1 MHQSR
6 LLRLL
11 RWGRHLL
18 VAALG
23 PLAGVASAAVITF
36 SGSGV
41 VVPGPGFNPL
51 ATPWP
56 LVATST
62 GGYTVNGDT
71 GWNFVSNFSVNI
83 AFTPAPM
90 PTGGTG
96 SFELTDSDSMDALFG
111 TVVTTA
117 TMTGFDVAY
126 TITSGAGAFA
136 GFSGT
141 GSSSVLFTSDPQA
154 FPTSYREVNGVI
166 SEPAGTALVLAGLAA
181 GWLRRRREATSAV

>member
-6 LLRLL
+6 WVRLL
-11 RWGRHLL
+11 RWVRHLL
-18 VAALG
+18 AAALG
-23 PLAGVASAAVITF
+23 PLAGAASAAAISF

-41 VVPGPGFNPL
+41 VVPGPGFNPF

-71 GWNFVSNFSVNI
+71 GWNFVSSFSVNI
-83 AFTPAPM
+83 AFTPAPV

-96 SFELTDSDSMDALFG
+96 TFALSDSDSMDALFG

-117 TMTGFDVAY
+117 TLTGFDIAY
-126 TITSGAGAFA
+126 TVTSGAGAFA
-136 GFSGT
+136 GFSGS
-141 GSSSVLFTSDPQA
+141 GSSSVLFTSDPQV
-154 FPTSYREVNGVI
+154 FPTSYREVNGMI
-166 SEPAGTALVLAGLAA
+166 SEPAGAALVLAGLAA
-181 GWLRRRREATSAV
+181 AWTRRRRTASTAV